1 MVMDFRNKSDSK
13 NILIISPSFF
23 PSIYGGISTA
33 LHPLVLELSE
43 HFSCS
48 VITTNFKILETD
60 KVELNKWIYKENYK
74 IIYANYK
81 YSLYVFQVI
90 YHFLNSLNKADVIYI
105 NSLFFPPNIFLGV
118 IAKIC
123 NKKILW
129 SIHGELSIPALK
141 MGFYK
146 KKIFLFFYKI
156 ISKRITYIASSDLEK
171 VQIIKRLKSNEVLVI
186 PNLVKLNRATTI
198 NKKQQFVFLGRIS
211 PIKKIEN
218 LILGFN
224 NFILKNNSDYILCIV
239 GGYDKKDLEYYLGLN
254 EMVKKQN
261 LEKHVLFIPEVKSPQ
276 KENILAE
283 SKFLFLVSDS
293 ENFGNVVVESLFQGT
308 PVIASYGTPWKIL
321 SETNSG
327 FWVDNSVESIQ
338 KIILQISKIN
348 ENEYNFMVKNAKLLA
363 EQFSSDKIL
372 EKWITLINK

>member
-1 MVMDFRNKSDSK
+1 MDFRNETDSK

-33 LHPLVLELSE
+33 LHPLVLDLSE

-48 VITTNFKILETD
+48 VITTNFRIPETD
-60 KVELNKWIYKENYK
+60 KTELNTWIYKEKYK
-74 IIYANYK
+74 IIYADYK
-81 YSLYVFQVI
+81 FSLYFFYVI
-90 YHFLNSLNKADVIYI
+90 YFFLKSLKKSDIIYI
-105 NSLFFPPNIFLGV
+105 NSLFFPPNIFLGI
-118 IAKIC
+118 IAKLC

-141 MGFYK
+141 MGVYK

-156 ISKRITYIASSDLEK
+156 ISRHMTFIASSDLEK
-171 VQIIKRLKSNEVLVI
+171 LQIIERLKSNKVLVI
-186 PNLVKLNRATTI
+186 PHLFKLNRATTI

-211 PIKKIEN
+211 PIKRIEN

-224 NFILKNNSDYILCIV
+224 YFILNNNSDYILIIV
-239 GGYDKKDLEYYLGLN
+239 GGYDKKDFEYYSFLN
-254 EMVKKQN
+254 EIVKKQN
-261 LEKHVLFIPEVKSPQ
+261 LEKHIFFIPEVKSPQ

-283 SKFLFLVSDS
+283 SKFLFLISDS

-338 KIILQISKIN
+338 KIFLKISKLN
-348 ENEYNFMVKNAKLLA
+348 QNEYNSMVKSAKLLA
-363 EQFSSDKIL
+363 QQFSSDKIL
-372 EKWITLINK
+372 EKWIILINK